1 MKKCL
6 LLLFSLVAI
15 TVFAQNSK
23 QALLQTVQKQGIAQ
37 DLETAPDGVTMR
49 LLPDGGFQIF
59 AVGTGTYD
67 FDDVDDILD
76 AQNEATLK
84 AKANLAKFM
93 NESLST
99 DEKIE
104 SMSKKVKT
112 VSSQNGE
119 TTASVNKTSAKTALT
134 SIRNS
139 SAALLKGVIVLSS
152 SKIPGKGTSGTY
164 RVMVGVSSKT
174 LAVVGKMVKPILI
187 FSVI

>member
-49 LLPDGGFQIF
+49 LLPDGEFQIF
-59 AVGTGTYD
+59 AVGTETYD

-139 SAALLKGVIVLSS
+139 SA
-152 SKIPGKGTSGTY
+152 
-164 RVMVGVSSKT
+164 
-174 LAVVGKMVKPILI
+174 
-187 FSVI
+187 